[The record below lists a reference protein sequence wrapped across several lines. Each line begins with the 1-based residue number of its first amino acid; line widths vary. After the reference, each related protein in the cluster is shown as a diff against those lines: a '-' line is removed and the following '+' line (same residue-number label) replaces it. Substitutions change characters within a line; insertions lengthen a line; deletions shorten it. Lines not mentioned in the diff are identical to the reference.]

1 MVEVAADILIVT
13 QPVITIQGM
22 AETVFLVDLHQVYTT
37 LLDRRIT
44 VRSERAAQD
53 LISITT
59 ALTTMTEDLTVKA
72 AFA

>member
-1 MVEVAADILIVT
+1 MAEVAADILIVT

-22 AETVFLVDLHQVYTT
+22 AATVSLVGLHQVYTT

-59 ALTTMTEDLTVKA
+59 ALTTMTEVLMVKA